1 LGGGRRGW
9 LRHLARRTRAWS
21 ALWSIV
27 SHQELPDEM
36 PEDLLEEW
44 EEESPVGLLRFTRD
58 DPEDYP
64 AVERAP
70 AIKEENR
77 RTVEKLLEKVR
88 A

>member
-1 LGGGRRGW
+1 
-9 LRHLARRTRAWS
+9 
-21 ALWSIV
+21 
-27 SHQELPDEM
+27 M

-44 EEESPVGLLRFTRD
+44 EEKSPVGLLRFTRD
-58 DPEDYP
+58 DPEDYS

-70 AIKEENR
+70 AIEDENC